1 VVSISELNCG
11 GSCDGGAPLIY
22 FFASE
27 NEDVRLLG
35 DLKFGP
41 PAYGCSLKSLTIG
54 RDEIEIEQ
62 FGRCTKSTDEL
73 DKGITADC
81 KFCVTDI
88 THSRY
93 SLTPSGLER
102 RSIEVRESSTV
113 NVMNYPAS
121 VKFIESNV
129 PE

>member
-1 VVSISELNCG
+1 FLNVDFGNFKFPFGRLVDGELVVEGPGTSGTIYSLEGVHYLDLVGNRRKEAVVSISELNCG

-62 FGRCTKSTDEL
+62 FGRCTK
-73 DKGITADC
+73 
-81 KFCVTDI
+81 
-88 THSRY
+88 
-93 SLTPSGLER
+93 
-102 RSIEVRESSTV
+102 
-113 NVMNYPAS
+113 
-121 VKFIESNV
+121 
-129 PE
+129 